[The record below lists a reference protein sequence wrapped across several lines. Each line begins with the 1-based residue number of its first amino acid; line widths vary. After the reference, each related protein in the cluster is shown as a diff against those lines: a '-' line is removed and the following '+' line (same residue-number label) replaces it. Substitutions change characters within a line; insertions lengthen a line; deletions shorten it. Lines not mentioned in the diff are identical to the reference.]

1 MHESKRI
8 VPRKGAGRVPAE
20 LLPNDVIEENPM
32 NAATQPIEIALDE
45 TGLPEGQILADSVRQ
60 WRADCQAGTFKIG
73 AATMRGPKLDME
85 VIGAQISSGEFYG
98 YPLQTWLA
106 VLFVDPDGVLSS
118 VLFKTESL
126 DNFEETRR
134 QYRLK
139 GETLLGKTIRAS
151 MSKRVSRANGE
162 SYYAV
167 EFEVVSEGRYARQIA
182 EFRQLRY
189 HPGLFRLLSGPAEND
204 EGDKADGK
212 AEPARKGKGK

>member
-1 MHESKRI
+1 
-8 VPRKGAGRVPAE
+8 
-20 LLPNDVIEENPM
+20 M
-32 NAATQPIEIALDE
+32 NAPLNTPIEIALDE

-85 VIGAQISSGEFYG
+85 VIGAPISS
-98 YPLQTWLA
+98 
-106 VLFVDPDGVLSS
+106 
-118 VLFKTESL
+118 FKTESL

-151 MSKRVSRANGE
+151 MSKRASRANGE

-167 EFEVVSEGRYARQIA
+167 EFEVTSAGRYARQIA

-189 HPGLFRLLSGPAEND
+189 HSGLFRLLAGPAETD
-204 EGDKADGK
+204 EDDEADGK
-212 AEPARKGKGK
+212 AETARKGKSK